1 MDFGS
6 PGKEVLQEKNFSNW
20 PRDHSYNILAA
31 FYAGFKNLSEAKW
44 KTLGLMVLAEEISR
58 QFSVDSDMQLLVVTF
73 MQIYNKKGAN

>member
-1 MDFGS
+1 
-6 PGKEVLQEKNFSNW
+6 
-20 PRDHSYNILAA
+20 LAA